1 MKYRWISKERVKFMS
16 MCSVKRVAAIHD
28 LSGFG
33 RASLTVVIPIISS
46 MNHQVCPMPTAV
58 LSTHTGGFKDYSF
71 VDLTDSMVAFA
82 EHWKKLNLDFD
93 CIYSGFLGSV
103 KQIDILDKFI
113 DDMKRD
119 YTLTVVDPVLGDNG
133 KLYDTMN
140 EEMVKKMRVLIKKAD
155 IITPNYTE
163 AVLLLGEEYSQEI
176 SEDKIKDWLKRLSD
190 MGPKIVIITSVPHKN
205 NMTDVIAYNREDG
218 RFGKVSCVYIPA
230 HFPGTGDMFT
240 SVIVGSMLKGD
251 SLPMALDR
259 GVQFI
264 TAAIRASYGFVYP
277 QREGVLLEKVLDN
290 LKLPVLNSSYELI

>member
-218 RFGKVSCVYIPA
+218 RFWKVSCVYIPA

>member
-1 MKYRWISKERVKFMS
+1 

-218 RFGKVSCVYIPA
+218 RFWKVSCVYIPA

>member
-1 MKYRWISKERVKFMS
+1 MS

-71 VDLTDSMVAFA
+71 VDLTESMVSFA
-82 EHWKKLNLDFD
+82 EHWKKLNLEFD
-93 CIYSGFLGSV
+93 CIYSGFLGSP
-103 KQIDILDKFI
+103 KQIDIIEKFI
-113 DDMKRD
+113 EDMKKE
-119 YTLTVVDPVLGDNG
+119 YTLTVIDPVLGDNG
-133 KLYDTMN
+133 RLYETMCDD
-140 EEMVKKMRVLIKKAD
+140 MVRKMRGLIKKAD
-155 IITPNYTE
+155 VITPNYTE

-218 RFGKVSCVYIPA
+218 RFWKVSCVYIPA

-277 QREGVLLEKVLDN
+277 EREGVLLEKVLDN

>member
-119 YTLTVVDPVLGDNG
+119 YTLTVIDPVLGDNG

-218 RFGKVSCVYIPA
+218 RFWKVSCVYIPA